1 MHNKKFTLIELLVV
15 VAIIGILFSL
25 LLPSLGKSRDK
36 AQKVA
41 CGSNMKQISYST
53 FMFIGDNDGKFM
65 NNRTAN
71 PYHRSWDD
79 HLASYDGRNYLSEG
93 QLDYPLI
100 FKSQNEIVQYKCPS
114 DNATRAHWTG
124 TDVNIRSYAFNWR
137 SYNNTGITG
146 WGRGLLPNTSGYST
160 TTNVKIT
167 SIPQP
172 SKSIMMIENTDSYIV
187 GHGGGAVRQASGM
200 NAFNQVHKGPKDNF
214 LLADGSVTSMTLF
227 QSWMKRDGSGV
238 VAGGVWIS
246 DTMWDTT
253 R

>member
-1 MHNKKFTLIELLVV
+1 MKKFTLIELLVV
-15 VAIIGILFSL
+15 IAIMGILVSL
-25 LLPSLGKSRDK
+25 LLPALGSARDK
-36 AQKVA
+36 AKKAV

-53 FMFIGDNDGKFM
+53 FMFLDDNDGKFM

-79 HLASYDGRNYLSEG
+79 HLASYDGRNYLTVG

-114 DNATRAHWTG
+114 DNVTRTHWTG
-124 TDVNIRSYAFNWR
+124 TDANIRSYAFNWR
-137 SYNNTGITG
+137 SYNGTGVTG
-146 WGRGLLPNTSGYST
+146 WGKGLLPSSSGYST
-160 TTNVKIT
+160 TTNVKLS
-167 SIPQP
+167 SIPKP
-172 SKSIMMIENTDSYIV
+172 SKSIMMIESKGSYIV

-200 NAFNQVHKGPKDNF
+200 NAFNQVHKGSKDNF

-227 QSWMKRDGSGV
+227 QSWMKRDGSSV

-246 DTMWDTT
+246 DTMWDTM